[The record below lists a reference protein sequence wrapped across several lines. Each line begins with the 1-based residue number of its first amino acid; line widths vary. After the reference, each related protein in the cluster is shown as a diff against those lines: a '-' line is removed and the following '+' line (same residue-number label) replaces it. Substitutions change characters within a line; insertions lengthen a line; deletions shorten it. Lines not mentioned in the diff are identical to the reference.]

1 MTTISREYRVGV
13 ELDFTLS
20 PRAEINSAPTRTEL
34 GNTSCLNMECIVR
47 DDAALT
53 WSMHSK
59 GWDNL

>member
-34 GNTSCLNMECIVR
+34 GNTSC
-47 DDAALT
+47 
-53 WSMHSK
+53 H
-59 GWDNL
+59 NL